1 MNKNVLIAGASRGL
15 GYSLTY
21 QYLKSGFTVFAGA
34 RNIKCE
40 KLGILKTQFKD
51 RLIVIQMD
59 VASSQSVKKAA
70 EQVKSY
76 CNKLDVVINNAGIHC
91 EDSFEILENVDLD
104 NAIKVYNVNSIGILR
119 VTKEFLGLLQ
129 NGDDKVLLNISS
141 ESGSIGSCKRSK
153 EFDYCMSKA
162 AVNMASV
169 LLQNYL
175 KERKIKVLA
184 VQPGWMRTDMGGDT
198 ADIDPLEAAE
208 CIFKLVEENKHNL
221 DAPVFVDRY
230 GEILPW

>member
-21 QYLKSGFTVFAGA
+21 QYLKSGFTVFAGV

-51 RLIVIQMD
+51 KLIVIQMD

-70 EQVKSY
+70 EQVKLY
-76 CNKLDVVINNAGIHC
+76 CNKLDIVINSAGIHS
-91 EDSFEILENVDLD
+91 EDSFEVLENVDLD
-104 NAIKVYNVNSIGILR
+104 NAIEVYNVNSIGVMR
-119 VTKEFLGLLQ
+119 VAKEFLGLLQ

-141 ESGSIGSCKRSK
+141 ESGSIGSCQRYK

-184 VQPGWMRTDMGGDT
+184 VQPGWMRTDMGGDS
-198 ADIDPLEAAE
+198 ADIDPVEAAE
-208 CIFKLVEENKHNL
+208 CIFNLAEKNKHNL
-221 DAPVFVDRY
+221 EAPVFVDRH

>member
-15 GYSLTY
+15 GYSLTN
-21 QYLKSGFTVFAGA
+21 QYLKSGFTVFAGV
-34 RNIKCE
+34 RNIECE
-40 KLGILKTQFKD
+40 KLAILKTHFKD
-51 RLIVIQMD
+51 HLIVIQMD

-184 VQPGWMRTDMGGDT
+184 VQPGWMRTDMGGNS

-208 CIFKLVEENKHNL
+208 CIFKLAEENKHNL
-221 DAPVFVDRY
+221 EAPVFVDRY

>member
-21 QYLKSGFTVFAGA
+21 QYLKSGVTVFAGV
-34 RNIKCE
+34 RDIKCE
-40 KLGILKTQFKD
+40 KLAILKTKFKD
-51 RLIVIQMD
+51 HLIVIQMD
-59 VASSQSVKKAA
+59 VASSQSVKRAA
-70 EQVKSY
+70 NQIKTY
-76 CNKLDVVINNAGIHC
+76 CDKLDVIINSAGIHSD
-91 EDSFEILENVDLD
+91 DSFEVLENVNLD
-104 NAIKVYNVNSIGILR
+104 NALEVYNVNSIGILR
-119 VTKEFLGLLQ
+119 VVKEFLGLLQ
-129 NGDDKVLLNISS
+129 NGDDKILINISS
-141 ESGSIGSCKRSK
+141 ESGSIGSCQRSK

-184 VQPGWMRTDMGGDT
+184 VQPGWMRTDMGGNS

-208 CIFKLVEENKHNL
+208 CIFKLAEENKHNL
-221 DAPVFVDRY
+221 ETPVFVDRY